1 MKILKL
7 LKLSEDYY
15 HKPLDDV
22 PANLPVFPKDCS
34 IRIGTMD
41 AIEIYGSREFT
52 GWGVY
57 GVIENG
63 VCVAYIIIS
72 EKEFGDKTHHFRE
85 IWVTPELR
93 GVGTHQY

>member
-1 MKILKL
+1 MVDFMKILKL

-41 AIEIYGSREFT
+41 AIAI
-52 GWGVY
+52 
-57 GVIENG
+57 
-63 VCVAYIIIS
+63 VAEY
-72 EKEFGDKTHHFRE
+72 
-85 IWVTPELR
+85 
-93 GVGTHQY
+93 GTHQRIPSVQDIKTEFDLSYRATLKFIKFAPEISIK